1 MPAVTSTP
9 MASDGGPYHWWSLPR
24 LWLERLEAWHR
35 CRASV
40 QTVCN
45 HSFLTRPLSAGTMVL
60 DAGAHAGNFGSFLH
74 GSYGCQVTMIEPVA
88 ERLRVDEENG
98 LRVVVA
104 ALSAQAGPRQLFL
117 SRNPEAS
124 SFYQTIA
131 QVYCVVGVREVETCT
146 LEGALRDYCPGGAAL
161 VKLDIEGEEVPALL
175 AAAPPVL
182 ASIGQLTVEFH
193 DFLEDRP
200 RRAEV
205 RAVLR
210 RLRQLGFLVFVMSRA
225 RGSHDDTLLVNKK
238 LVRLSM
244 SERAHLWLLTR
255 VTLVG
260 QYVRHSFAVKV
271 RELIGR
277 RGP

>member
-1 MPAVTSTP
+1 
-9 MASDGGPYHWWSLPR
+9 MASEGGSYHWWSLPR
-24 LWLERLEAWHR
+24 LWLERLEGWHR
-35 CRASV
+35 RQASV

-45 HSFLTRPLSAGTMVL
+45 HSFLTRPLCAGTIVL
-60 DAGAHAGNFGSFLH
+60 DAGAHAGTFGSFLH
-74 GSYGCQVTMIEPVA
+74 GSYGCQVTMIEPVP
-88 ERLRVDEENG
+88 ERLCVDEKDG
-98 LRVVVA
+98 LRVVAA
-104 ALSAQAGPRQLFL
+104 ALSAQAGPRGLFA
-117 SRNPEAS
+117 SQNPEAT
-124 SFYQTIA
+124 SFYETISQTF
-131 QVYCVVGVREVETCT
+131 CVVGVREVETCT
-146 LEGALRDYCPGGAAL
+146 LQAALDDYCAGGAAL
-161 VKLDIEGEEVPALL
+161 VKLDIEGEEVPVLL

-255 VTLVG
+255 VTLYIQYFARSLACRWQQLIRVG
-260 QYVRHSFAVKV
+260 GA
-271 RELIGR
+271 
-277 RGP
+277 